1 MEFTETSS
9 TLRQQSSQMPFDT
22 NLRNTIIFLG
32 IFILAFFPR
41 SVTRSHKNQ
50 NHHTQNTQNLT
61 PQTPTAPSNSSSN
74 Q

>member
-41 SVTRSHKNQ
+41 SVTHKSRYHNQ
-50 NHHTQNTQNLT
+50 KKPKT
-61 PQTPTAPSNSSSN
+61 
-74 Q
+74 